1 MVEPLIPSRAV
12 EGLMT
17 KAFLEGTMAAGLFWD
32 ALLKCA
38 LYVPVQVDAP
48 GAEEDEIPML
58 LGVGTNGELVVW
70 LFTSP
75 EAMASYTER
84 ELTFKS
90 VPARSLFASV
100 ADSEHEVVLIGPDG
114 LTLSLHPD
122 LIATLA
128 DGKVPE
134 TPEEEVRY
142 IPKKAD
148 VAVGEPSAE
157 SLPLEACFREAFAGM
172 PEILEAAFIQVA
184 DDAGSRLLLGLR
196 LVDQTED
203 GLRDV
208 AGVVAKAA
216 EGVLDKGKTMDIT
229 LIDRSLKGAFEK
241 WGKFFYRR
249 A

>member
-1 MVEPLIPSRAV
+1 
-12 EGLMT
+12 MT
-17 KAFLEGTMAAGLFWD
+17 KAFLEGTVAAGLFWD
-32 ALLKCA
+32 ALLKCH
-38 LYVPVQVDAP
+38 LYVPVAVNAR

-58 LGVGTNGELVVW
+58 LGVGANGELVVW

-75 EAMASYTER
+75 EIMASYTER
-84 ELTFKS
+84 ELTFKA
-90 VPARSLFASV
+90 VNARSLFASV

-134 TPEEEVRY
+134 APEEEIRTV
-142 IPKKAD
+142 PKD
-148 VAVGEPSAE
+148 TTVSVGAPSDD
-157 SLPLEACFREAFAGM
+157 SLDLEERFREVFSTM
-172 PEILEAAFIQVA
+172 PEVIEAAFVQVG

-196 LVDQTED
+196 LEDQTED

-208 AGVVAKAA
+208 AGVVAKTA
-216 EGVLDKGKTMDIT
+216 EGILEKGKTMDIT

-241 WGKFFYRR
+241 WGKFFYCRP
-249 A
+249 AA